1 MKQRLL
7 MVAAFILGCA
17 GWAWADS
24 LPDGYLPL
32 AWIGTATGSEY
43 IDTGYVPGTD
53 DAVEA
58 SVSVAAAQPAA
69 QNALFGYRDA
79 NGQFVGFQPNTDS
92 ATQTA
97 PAYAWGGVRLTGAAG
112 AFPVDVFASLRCQNE
127 TAVWTSTA
135 GGGLLT
141 LTEPAGAA
149 GASSLLIFNGN
160 TSSDGTARP
169 DAACRGKFKLA
180 SFRILGADDSV
191 RRNFLP
197 CRRRADAVVG
207 LYESVEGKFYVNA
220 AAGRLVGPD
229 DVDVRYGYVR
239 LNGSQYFDTGYK
251 HTKDTAVTLEY
262 NVVQPTAT
270 PDKSFQA
277 LFGTRDANDSDHSLG
292 FFIWST
298 WNAAGDNNPHYL
310 RDYVNKGFESGRSVY
325 YSEWTKMV
333 CGPTGA
339 SWWRLA
345 DPSRP
350 QEIVNGAASVGGASS
365 YTLHINGFNVK
376 GGNGGRCADIKFR
389 SFQIADANGVVRNYL
404 PMRRLDGSVGF
415 YDTVA
420 GRMLSTAGVYGG
432 VLHTVSADGRT
443 IEVREGTF
451 TAEDIVGYE
460 TVEKAGPYELNAA
473 AVTDYPNLTLAAG
486 RLSLAD
492 GQAGLYRVDGRLRL
506 LGGATLRMELMP
518 DGNDALTVDYVDLT
532 GASAENPFILQ
543 LVASGQ
549 GAYGADGPIMLVAR
563 GMARGDEAKIRVE
576 GFPVSLSVNDDGALL
591 ATVTADPNAPFS
603 ALWTGR
609 GDRAD
614 LADPANWTCWNYAG
628 ELLAGAVPVETTAV
642 AFPAADCTFSWPA
655 GQVLPCSNLS
665 VDGET
670 ITLATDCDWTGFDV
684 NRSFL
689 AGKTIDLQ
697 GHTLRLGGVG
707 GETACAFA
715 VTDSTAPGGLC
726 VIDVPEGTAMENTR
740 VTFDGSL
747 ALVKAGNG
755 CLIPRVYGQTYT
767 GGTRVEGG
775 TLKLFNDDV
784 ADSATFAFTKAGYT
798 GALGVDGSTLTIGR
812 DGTLDLNGVYDTFVY
827 PYVFDGGT
835 LVNSKKQGKYD
846 WGSIGA
852 VTLTADTVWNLDNST
867 VLLDS
872 AHPAFDFG
880 GHTLTVNLADDIHLY
895 RKNVDLMRD
904 GTLVLRGGGLFDTHG
919 TELDAKTVVF
929 DVDAPLLLN
938 KDVHVG
944 TYVARYT
951 GDRDEGNGRLHVYDT
966 FTPLADR
973 YHAVVLHEG
982 AVIDLSART
991 ETWRVQGPFGSL
1003 AFDAEA
1009 TNIVL
1014 DLGAR
1019 TLEPGER
1026 LVAWPEVP
1034 AGITFTVRGD
1044 NVAADDELSIVPS
1057 GIFYNVP
1064 ADSTVVTTAAW
1075 TGAAGDGDR
1084 ANPAN
1089 WICQN
1094 PRGNVV
1100 PDAVPGE
1107 LADVTVSGPV
1117 ALDFPADAELPWFQ
1131 LSIGDCT
1138 LTADCDW
1145 RGLAP
1150 YTEVLVAGTT
1160 IDLNGHRLFVNAP
1173 AGTATRALSV
1183 TDSST
1188 VLAAP
1193 GEFHFTVAEGATF
1206 VNTGTTFSGNLRLVK
1221 EGAGVFTPQV
1231 YNLGYT
1237 GGNVVLAG
1245 TLRFNN
1251 PVGSDNSEYALGQTK
1266 HPNPLGAYATDLVVG
1281 EGAVVDIK
1289 GLYDMSKH
1297 HIVLDGGSITN
1308 DIVQTKTTW
1317 GALGN
1322 VSLTADSFC
1331 KVGAKTVL
1339 RGAYD
1344 LGGHTLSSTI
1354 APGAYL
1360 YLNANPVSN
1369 GTFRVVSGGWLE
1381 ICSAADYRT
1390 VDLDLGGA
1398 LKLRGDVQ
1406 VRNYTA
1412 RYRYDANEGTAAL
1425 NVYGCFLPAAATADG
1440 EYFYGCTLQDGATL
1454 DLTAKTAAWSTKSLF
1469 TNGRNE
1475 VAFAPGAR
1483 IRVDLTGRTFTFP
1496 AAGGAEQI
1504 IAWETA
1510 PDGSVV
1516 FTADAGT
1523 MSQGRRLARRADG
1536 LYLLKSG
1543 LAVLFR

>member
-1 MKQRLL
+1 MKKKLL
-7 MVAAFILGCA
+7 TVAAFILGCT
-17 GWAWADS
+17 GLAWADD
-24 LPDGYLPL
+24 LPDGYAPL
-32 AWIGTATGSEY
+32 AWVGPSTGSEY
-43 IDTGYVPGTD
+43 IDTGYVPAVD

-58 SVSVAAAQPAA
+58 SVSVAATQPAA
-69 QNALFGYRDA
+69 QNALFGYCDA

-97 PAYAWGGVRLTGAAG
+97 PTYAWGGASLTGAAA

-141 LTEPAGAA
+141 LTEPTGAVGAG
-149 GASSLLIFNGN
+149 SLLIFNRN
-160 TSSDGTARP
+160 TSLDGASLP
-169 DAACRGKFKLA
+169 DAACRGLFKLA

-207 LYESVEGKFYVNA
+207 LFESVEGKFYTNA
-220 AAGRLVGPD
+220 ATGQLIGSD
-229 DVDVRYGYVR
+229 DVDMRYGYVR
-239 LNGSQYFDTGYK
+239 LNGNQYFDTGYK
-251 HTKDTAVTLEY
+251 HTKDTVVTLEY

-270 PDKSFQA
+270 PAKSYQA
-277 LFGTRDANDSDHSLG
+277 LFGTRDANDADHSLG

-298 WNAAGDNNPHYL
+298 WSAAGDNNPLYL

-365 YTLHINGFNVK
+365 YSLHINGFNVK

-404 PMRRLDGSVGF
+404 PMRRLDGTVGF
-415 YDTVA
+415 YDTA
-420 GRMLSTAGVYGG
+420 SGRMLSTAGVYGG

-443 IEVREGTF
+443 IEMREGTLE
-451 TAEDIVGYE
+451 AGDLPGYE
-460 TVEKAGPYELNAA
+460 TAEKAGPYEVNAA
-473 AVTDYPNLTLAAG
+473 AVTDYPNLVLSGG
-486 RLSLAD
+486 RFNLSN
-492 GQAGLYRVDGRLRL
+492 GQADAIRIDGRLKL
-506 LGGATLRMELMP
+506 MGGAMLRLDLLP
-518 DGNDALTVDYVDLT
+518 SANDVLSADYVDLT

-543 LVASGQ
+543 LSASGQ
-549 GAYGADGPIMLVAR
+549 GAFGADGPIVLVAR

-576 GFPVSLSVNDDGALL
+576 GFPVRLSVNDDGALL
-591 ATVTADPNAPFS
+591 ATVTADPQTPFT
-603 ALWTGR
+603 AVWTGR
-609 GDRAD
+609 GDRTD
-614 LADPANWTCWNYAG
+614 LADPANWTCWNFAG
-628 ELLAGAVPVETTAV
+628 ELLAGKIPQDVTVVT
-642 AFPAADCTFSWPA
+642 FPATDCTFSWPA
-655 GQVLPCSNLS
+655 GQALPCSGLTL
-665 VDGET
+665 DGEVV
-670 ITLATDCDWTGFDV
+670 TLAADCDWTGFNV
-684 NRSFL
+684 NNTL
-689 AGKTIDLQ
+689 LEGKTIDLQ
-697 GHTLRLGGVG
+697 GHTLRLGGAA
-707 GETACAFA
+707 GETMRAFA
-715 VTDSTAPGGLC
+715 VTDSSATGGAC
-726 VIDVPEGTAMENTR
+726 IIDVPAGQMLENTR
-740 VTFDGSL
+740 IALSGSL
-747 ALVKAGNG
+747 ALVKAGAG
-755 CLIPRVYGQTYT
+755 VLMPHVFGQTYT

-775 TLKLFNDDV
+775 TLKFFNDDV

-798 GALGVDGSTLTIGR
+798 GVLGLDGTTLTIGP
-812 DGTLDLNGVYDTFVY
+812 DGTLDLNGVYDTYVY
-827 PYVFDGGT
+827 PYVFEGGT
-835 LVNSKKQGKYD
+835 LVNSKNQGKYD
-846 WGSIGA
+846 WGGIGA
-852 VTLTADTVWNLDNST
+852 VTLTAETVWNLDNST
-867 VLLDS
+867 VILDS
-872 AHPAFDFG
+872 SHPTFDLG
-880 GHTLTVNLADDIHLY
+880 GHTLTVNLADGIHLY

-904 GTLVLRGGGLFDTHG
+904 GTLVLRGGGLFDTYG
-919 TELDAKTVVF
+919 TELDAKTVTF

-938 KDVHVG
+938 KDMHAG

-951 GDRDEGNGRLHVYDT
+951 GGRDEGAGRLHVYDV
-966 FTPLADR
+966 FTPLSDR
-973 YHAVVLHEG
+973 YHAVALHEG

-991 ETWRVQGPFGSL
+991 ETWRVQGAFGSL
-1003 AFDAEA
+1003 VFDAEA
-1009 TNIVL
+1009 ANIVL

-1019 TLEPGER
+1019 SPEPGER
-1026 LVAWPEVP
+1026 LVAWSAVP
-1034 AGITFTVRGD
+1034 AGITFTLRGD
-1044 NVAADDELSIVPS
+1044 NVTADDELNIVPS

-1064 ADSTVVTTAAW
+1064 ADSTVVTSAAW

-1084 ANPAN
+1084 MNPAN
-1089 WICQN
+1089 WVCLN

-1100 PDAVPGE
+1100 PEAVPGE

-1117 ALDFPADAELPWFQ
+1117 ALDFPADTELPWFQ

-1150 YTEVLVAGTT
+1150 YTEVLAAGAT
-1160 IDLNGHRLFVNAP
+1160 IDLNGHKLFVNAP
-1173 AGTATRALSV
+1173 AGTAARALTV
-1183 TDSST
+1183 TDTST
-1188 VLAAP
+1188 ILAAP
-1193 GEFHFTVAEGATF
+1193 GEFHFTVPADATF
-1206 VNTGTTFSGNLRLVK
+1206 VNTGTTFAGNLRLVK

-1237 GGNVVLAG
+1237 GGSVVLEG

-1266 HPNPLGAYATDLVVG
+1266 HPNPLGVYPSDLVIDA
-1281 EGAVVDIK
+1281 GAVVDIK
-1289 GLYDMSKH
+1289 GLYDMSKY
-1297 HIVLDGGSITN
+1297 HIVLNGGSITN

-1331 KVGAKTVL
+1331 NVGAKTVL

-1354 APGAYL
+1354 AAGAYL
-1360 YLNANPVSN
+1360 YLNATPVSN
-1369 GTFRVVSGGWLE
+1369 GTFRVASGGWLE

-1390 VDLDLGGA
+1390 VDFDLGGA
-1398 LKLRGDVQ
+1398 LKLSGDVQ

-1412 RYRYDANEGTAAL
+1412 RYRYDANEGSAAM
-1425 NVYGCFLPAAATADG
+1425 NVYGRFLPAAATDDG

-1475 VAFAPGAR
+1475 VTFAPGAR

-1510 PDGSVV
+1510 PESTVV